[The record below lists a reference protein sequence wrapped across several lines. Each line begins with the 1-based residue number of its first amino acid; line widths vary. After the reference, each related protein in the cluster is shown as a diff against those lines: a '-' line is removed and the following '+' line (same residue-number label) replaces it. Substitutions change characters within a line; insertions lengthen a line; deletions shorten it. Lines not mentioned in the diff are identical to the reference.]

1 MVNEKS
7 RHRSRS
13 RDDKQKS
20 RHRSRSR
27 EDRRRSRSR
36 EDRHKEGRRRSRER
50 EERREHR
57 RHRSR
62 SRERHKVQEERGQP
76 TELPPPPAQLP
87 PPPNMPPPLYSIHK
101 GTVHTIRPF
110 GVFISIPGFRRHVLV
125 HHSQISDDIRFAKD
139 DVDEDKVKAMEFFLP
154 KGQEVWVKLTEVTL
168 DEGRGDFK
176 LNGTLRTVNQE
187 TGEDLDPLNKKVSA
201 VGGGPV
207 TDEPPEEGTVH
218 KAVVKRIEP
227 YGVFVQLQGY
237 RKYGLV
243 HSSQVSSYISFSK
256 EDSDES
262 KKAELT
268 GVVSIGETVYVK
280 VVEVIP
286 DDGTGRG
293 PKIQCSI
300 KLVDQASGEDL
311 DPTNLRYKPRGTEG
325 GMGVPGGGAAPIGSS
340 AGTVKSGGK
349 VEWGYLAGND
359 KLMPGDHTGRYQY
372 LEDDEGAAGT
382 SGKGVSSAQQQQQ
395 LPLPPPPSQSL
406 PPPPSTFG
414 SVEEALA
421 VLEQAKAQAKAK
433 SKERKH
439 NDKAKKKKSKGK
451 KDKKEK
457 KSKKKK
463 ARSASPSS
471 SSSSGGE

>member
-1 MVNEKS
+1 MATEKS

-13 RDDKQKS
+13 RDDKHNGRHRSRGREERHKEKS
-20 RHRSRSR
+20 RHRS
-27 EDRRRSRSR
+27 
-36 EDRHKEGRRRSRER
+36 RSRER

-62 SRERHKVQEERGQP
+62 STERPLVKEERD
-76 TELPPPPAQLP
+76 THTLVPAP
-87 PPPNMPPPLYSIHK
+87 
-101 GTVHTIRPF
+101 V
-110 GVFISIPGFRRHVLV
+110 
-125 HHSQISDDIRFAKD
+125 
-139 DVDEDKVKAMEFFLP
+139 
-154 KGQEVWVKLTEVTL
+154 QEVWVKLTEVTP
-168 DEGRGDFK
+168 DESRGDFK

-187 TGEDLDPLNKKVSA
+187 TGEDLDPLNRKVSA
-201 VGGGPV
+201 GGSGPL

-218 KAVVKRIEP
+218 QAVVKRIEP
-227 YGVFVQLQGY
+227 YGVFVQLHGY

-268 GVVSIGETVYVK
+268 GVVNVGETVYVK
-280 VVEVIP
+280 VVEVIS

-325 GMGVPGGGAAPIGSS
+325 GMGGPGGGAAPIGSS

-349 VEWGYLAGND
+349 IEWGYLAGND
-359 KLMPGDHTGRYQY
+359 KLAPGDHTGKYQY
-372 LEDDEGAAGT
+372 LEDDEGTAGT
-382 SGKGVSSAQQQQQ
+382 SGKGVSSVQQQQQQ
-395 LPLPPPPSQSL
+395 LPLPPPPSQPL
-406 PPPPSTFG
+406 PPPPSTFS

-421 VLEQAKAQAKAK
+421 VLEQAKALAKTK

-439 NDKAKKKKSKGK
+439 KDKAKKKKSKGK

-463 ARSASPSS
+463 ARSASSSS
-471 SSSSGGE
+471 SSSSGSD